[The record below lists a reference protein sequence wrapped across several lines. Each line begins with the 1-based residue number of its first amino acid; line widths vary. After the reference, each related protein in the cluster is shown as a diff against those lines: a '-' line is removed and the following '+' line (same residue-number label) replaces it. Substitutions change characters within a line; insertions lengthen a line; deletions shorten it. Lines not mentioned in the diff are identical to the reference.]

1 MYDDVERQIIIK
13 DLEKKELNVCNNV
26 IILLSQ
32 GYIVN
37 NRKKAKL
44 DFSSIMIHAI
54 ENMPVFD
61 KDRQDLI
68 INLYNRWEVL

>member
-1 MYDDVERQIIIK
+1 MYDDVERQIIIN

-61 KDRQDLI
+61 KERQDLI

>member
-1 MYDDVERQIIIK
+1 MYDDVERQIIIN
-13 DLEKKELNVCNNV
+13 DLEKKELNVCSNV

>member
-1 MYDDVERQIIIK
+1 MYDDVERQIIIN

-61 KDRQDLI
+61 KNRQDLI

>member
-1 MYDDVERQIIIK
+1 MYDDVERQIIIN

-61 KDRQDLI
+61 KERQDAI